1 MVNEEKLIK
10 VMDYIRKFSEEN
22 GYTPSVREI
31 GKECGIKSTATVHS
45 YIEKLQNR
53 GYLNKTDNK
62 KRAVTIGKST
72 GVNIPL
78 LGTVT
83 AGQPIFAYENY
94 EDYFT
99 FPVGEF
105 RGDDLFML
113 RVQGTSMIDAGIM
126 DGDKIIVRRQRTA
139 ENGEIVVAMVNEE
152 ESATV
157 KRLFRRG
164 GKVILHPENEALSDM
179 IFEPNE
185 VSILGKVVGLMRNYR
200 C

>member
-1 MVNEEKLIK
+1 MISEEKLTR

-45 YIEKLQNR
+45 YIAKLQSK
-53 GYLNKTDNK
+53 GYLNKTENK
-62 KRAVTIGKST
+62 KRAVTIGKGT
-72 GVNIPL
+72 GVTVPL
-78 LGTVT
+78 IGTVT

-94 EDYFT
+94 EDYYT

-105 RGDDLFML
+105 KGEELFML

-126 DGDKIIVRRQRTA
+126 DGDKIIVRRQETA
-139 ENGEIVVAMVNEE
+139 QNGDIVIALVED
-152 ESATV
+152 SATV
-157 KRLFRRG
+157 KRFFAKNG
-164 GKVILHPENEALSDM
+164 QIVLHPENEALSDM
-179 IFEPNE
+179 IFAPEE

-200 C
+200 S

>member
-1 MVNEEKLIK
+1 MISEEKLTR

-45 YIEKLQNR
+45 YIARLQSK
-53 GYLNKTDNK
+53 GYLNKTENK
-62 KRAVTIGKST
+62 KRAVTIGKGT
-72 GVNIPL
+72 GVTVPL
-78 LGTVT
+78 IGTVT

-105 RGDDLFML
+105 KGEELFML
-113 RVQGTSMIDAGIM
+113 RVQGTSMIEAGIM
-126 DGDKIIVRRQRTA
+126 DGDKIIVRRQETA
-139 ENGEIVVAMVNEE
+139 QNGDIVIALVED
-152 ESATV
+152 SATV
-157 KRLFRRG
+157 KRFFAKNG
-164 GKVILHPENEALSDM
+164 QIILHPENEALSDM
-179 IFEPNE
+179 IFAPEE

-200 C
+200 S

>member
-45 YIEKLQNR
+45 YIEKLQNK

-62 KRAVTIGKST
+62 KRAVTIGKGS

-78 LGTVT
+78 LGVVT

-94 EDYFT
+94 EDYYT

-105 RGDDLFML
+105 KGDELFML

-126 DGDKIIVRRQRTA
+126 DGDKIIVRRQQTA
-139 ENGEIVVAMVNEE
+139 ENGEIVVALVNEE
-152 ESATV
+152 EAATV
-157 KRLFRRG
+157 KRLYKRD
-164 GKVILHPENEALSDM
+164 GKIVLHPENEALADM
-179 IFEPNE
+179 IFEPEE
-185 VSILGKVVGLMRNYR
+185 VSVLGKVIGLMRNYR
-200 C
+200 A

>member
-45 YIEKLQNR
+45 YIEKLQTK

-62 KRAVTIGKST
+62 KRAVTIGKGSGT
-72 GVNIPL
+72 TIPL
-78 LGTVT
+78 IGTVT

-94 EDYFT
+94 EDYYT
-99 FPVGEF
+99 FPTGEF
-105 RGDDLFML
+105 KGEELFML

-126 DGDKIIVRRQRTA
+126 DGDKIIVRRQQTA
-139 ENGEIVVAMVNEE
+139 QNGEIVVALIDDG
-152 ESATV
+152 ATV
-157 KRLFRRG
+157 KRFYKRDNQI
-164 GKVILHPENEALSDM
+164 VLHPENETLSDM
-179 IFEPNE
+179 IFSPEE
-185 VSILGKVVGLMRNYR
+185 VSILGKVVGLMRSYR
-200 C
+200 A